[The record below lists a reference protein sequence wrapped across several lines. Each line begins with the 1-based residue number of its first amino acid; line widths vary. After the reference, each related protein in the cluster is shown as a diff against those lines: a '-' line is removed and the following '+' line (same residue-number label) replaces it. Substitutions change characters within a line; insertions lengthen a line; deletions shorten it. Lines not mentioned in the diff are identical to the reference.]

1 MCETELT
8 FPPFRP
14 RLRQRAALRAS
25 FFGVLQGYP
34 IKLRTKCKEF
44 VNNLERNTARA
55 SGEDRAASAYWLRYQ
70 NFFFF
75 MIHRQISTTSTLT
88 TMTAG

>member
-1 MCETELT
+1 MSS
-8 FPPFRP
+8 FPSLPDP
-14 RLRQRAALRAS
+14 LRHSAAIRGS
-25 FFGVLQGYP
+25 FFGVLRGYP